1 VPDKER
7 TIAAGAAGPEVGEE
21 GDNAAEAAA
30 AEGEDHGST
39 LLAWGDDGD
48 MDDAVDALLRQ
59 LS

>member
-1 VPDKER
+1 
-7 TIAAGAAGPEVGEE
+7 VGEE